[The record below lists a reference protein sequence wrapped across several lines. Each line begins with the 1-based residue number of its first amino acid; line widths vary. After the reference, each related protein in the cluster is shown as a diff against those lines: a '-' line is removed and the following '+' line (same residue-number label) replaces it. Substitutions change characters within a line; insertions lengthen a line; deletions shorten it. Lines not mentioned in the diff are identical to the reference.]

1 VAVKLGYRNVYR
13 DPLGLPEWEARGFP
27 VERSGEADG
36 PGGGKPSVAGP
47 LHGWSLLWTLLGVFA
62 GGMALN
68 LTPCVYPLLPIT
80 LSYFGG
86 RALGDGGRSSL
97 GPRLAHALAY
107 VAGLSVTNAL
117 LGTAAALTGGL
128 MGGLLQNSWVLV
140 GVAAVLLV
148 FATSLLGLWELR
160 LPGFFNRLA
169 SARAA
174 GYAGSVFMGA
184 TLGVVA
190 APCIGPFVLGLLTW
204 VASLGS
210 PLLGFLIFLT
220 LSLGMGLPL
229 FLLALFSDRLGR
241 LPRSGA
247 WMVWVRA
254 AMGWIL
260 AGMAANYLR
269 PLLGARAG
277 NLLLAAVALGAGVHL
292 LRAHGAQEESPW
304 FRRVRLGTALAAAG
318 LLVFFVGQGMREGSA
333 APWQPYRAGILEEA
347 QARRMPVVLDFSAS
361 WCAPCRRLEEETFSD
376 PQVVDLARKGFFL
389 VKVDLTRGDDPQLQ
403 ALVERFQIR
412 GVPTV
417 VFLDSSGREVRERRL
432 VDFAPPRVVAGIMG
446 ELAENGLETTEEDG
460 HGEGALLSQ

>member
-1 VAVKLGYRNVYR
+1 M
-13 DPLGLPEWEARGFP
+13 
-27 VERSGEADG
+27 ERSVGAMG
-36 PGGGKPSVAGP
+36 PGAEKPPTAGP
-47 LHGWSLLWTLLGVFA
+47 LHGWALLWTLLGVFA

-68 LTPCVYPLLPIT
+68 LTPCVYPLIPIT

-86 RALGDGGRSSL
+86 RALGDGTRGSL
-97 GPRLAHALAY
+97 WPRLAHASAY

-117 LGTAAALTGGL
+117 LGTAAALTGGI
-128 MGGLLQNSWVLV
+128 MGGLLQNPWVLA
-140 GVAAVLLV
+140 GVAAVLLA
-148 FATSLLGLWELR
+148 FATSLLGFWELR
-160 LPGFFNRLA
+160 LPAFFNRLV
-169 SARAA
+169 SARVA

-220 LSLGMGLPL
+220 LSLGMGFPL
-229 FLLALFSDRLGR
+229 FLLALFSDRLGS

-254 AMGWIL
+254 LMGWIL
-260 AGMAANYLR
+260 AGMAANYLS
-269 PLLGARAG
+269 PLLGPRAG
-277 NLLLAAVALGAGVHL
+277 DLLLGAVALAAGVHL
-292 LRAHGAQEESPW
+292 LKAHRAEKESLW
-304 FRRVRLGTALAAAG
+304 FRRVRLGAALLAAG
-318 LLVFFVGQGMREGSA
+318 LLVFFVGQGMRGGSA

-347 QARRMPVVLDFSAS
+347 KERGMPVVLDFSAS

-376 PQVVDLARKGFFL
+376 PRVVDLARKGFVL
-389 VKVDLTRGDDPQLQ
+389 VKVDLTRGGDPVLE
-403 ALVERFQIR
+403 ALVERFQVK

-432 VDFAPPRVVAGIMG
+432 VDFAPPRVVAEIME
-446 ELAENGLETTEEDG
+446 ELGKNKAETGKEDG
-460 HGEGALLSQ
+460 HGEGAVLSQ